1 MNSEEAY
8 QFSPNSV
15 FEPPFEEETLSNS
28 ACVQNV
34 DANLHGN
41 DINSF
46 VFFLHF
52 IFSPS

>member
-1 MNSEEAY
+1 MNLEEAY
-8 QFSPNSV
+8 QSSPNSV
-15 FEPPFEEETLSNS
+15 LEPPFEEETLSNS
-28 ACVQNV
+28 ACIPNV

-46 VFFLHF
+46 VFYLHF